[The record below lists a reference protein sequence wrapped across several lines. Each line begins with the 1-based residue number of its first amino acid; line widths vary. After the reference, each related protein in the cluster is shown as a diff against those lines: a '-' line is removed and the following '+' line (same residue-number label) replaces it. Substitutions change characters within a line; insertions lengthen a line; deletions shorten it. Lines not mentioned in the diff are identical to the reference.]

1 MSSVEAVAPAFSAS
15 FRPRLNLVEG
25 APPTGHASGGG
36 SGEDQITVK
45 LSFRELVLIHKALV
59 ALRTLGF
66 VERQDELLNDTIH
79 LVDLALDE
87 AI

>member
-1 MSSVEAVAPAFSAS
+1 MSSVESVTSAFSAS
-15 FRPRLNLVEG
+15 VPPKLSLVEG
-25 APPTGHASGGG
+25 APAADRSSGGG

-59 ALRTLGF
+59 ALTTLGL

-87 AI
+87 AV